1 MHSNL
6 VFNTLNHVDS
16 TNNYA
21 MEQIHAGLANHGMA
35 WFARE
40 QISGKG
46 QRGKTWNSAAGENII
61 LSTAIVPP
69 ASLLNRPFLFNAIVS
84 LTCKR
89 FIEEIISE
97 TVKIK
102 WPNDLIIRDRKSAG
116 ILIENNYRGKSWN
129 WAVVGVG
136 INVNQTEFPENSNNP
151 ISIKEITGETYNPEL
166 LARKLHQYLMDAFAN
181 LSIDQILANYNN
193 SLFKMG
199 EKTKLR
205 TANEDFDTTIIG
217 VNEEGLLMTSD
228 VIERNFQ
235 FGEVEWICG

>member
-1 MHSNL
+1 MQSNL
-6 VFNTLNHVDS
+6 VFNTLNQVDS

-35 WFARE
+35 WYARE
-40 QISGKG
+40 QVSGKG

-69 ASLLNRPFLFNAIVS
+69 AAVSNHPFLFNAIVS
-84 LTCKR
+84 LTSKR

-102 WPNDLIIRDRKSAG
+102 WPNDLMIRDRKSAG
-116 ILIENNYRGKSWN
+116 ILIENNYRGNSWN

-136 INVNQTEFPENSNNP
+136 INVNQIEFPENSNNP

-166 LARKLHQYLMDAFAN
+166 LARKLHQYLIDAFAN
-181 LSIDQILANYNN
+181 LSIGQILTNYND
-193 SLFKMG
+193 SLFKIG
-199 EKTKLR
+199 EKTTLR
-205 TANEDFDTTIIG
+205 TSNNVFETTIIG
-217 VNEEGLLMTSD
+217 VNEKGLLMTSD
-228 VIERNFQ
+228 VIERTFQ
-235 FGEVEWICG
+235 FGEVEWVVG